1 MGRFARAALAAL
13 LALLAAALLIG
24 ALAALAFAFAC
35 ALVALATLF
44 LAAPKECQALLAF
57 LRAAVAR
64 CENEWLGLARTIRTL
79 VSQLSGLA
87 ASLSEPPSEK
97 PQAPDEPPP
106 GEGGPGSQ
114 AS

>member
-1 MGRFARAALAAL
+1 MGRLAQAALAAL
-13 LALLAAALLIG
+13 LSLLAAALLIG
-24 ALAALAFAFAC
+24 ALAALLFCLAAAS
-35 ALVALATLF
+35 LALAFLF
-44 LAAPKECQALLAF
+44 LLAPKECRTLIAC
-57 LRAAVAR
+57 LRGAIAR
-64 CENEWLGLARTIRTL
+64 CETEWLGLARTIRTL